1 MSAKEN
7 RIELTKAV
15 IDAAVCEQGKPFVY
29 IMDTAVGGF
38 GVRVT
43 PAGNK
48 QYVIRFQFNGKRISK
63 TFAPVD
69 KLSVTAARAR
79 AKFLM
84 SEYILGR
91 DPLKQAEE
99 AKKLGP
105 TIYEL
110 YEAWE
115 KWAKEQ
121 GKIRE
126 TVKTMLC
133 CLRQSINVDTKRTRS
148 LTHTDLENF
157 KHARLKAGLKPSTIN
172 RTIRELRYLYKWG
185 VETGNLPDDCTFPDV
200 KALSES
206 QLSPKIHYLSDVDVK
221 KLLDTVDEMTRQR
234 PEKSYLRDII
244 LFALNT
250 GIRPASIC
258 GLERRDVLRLDE
270 DGGEIRLR
278 AANIKTRK
286 DANLPISAAASEILG
301 KRMMLCTDASPT
313 GRVFTTYTPRYICKS
328 IKKVMLEAGL
338 NPEFSAYSLR
348 HNYATSLYRQGASPV
363 EIQLQM
369 CHSSF
374 KSTQKYIHSD
384 YEHQKEVAN
393 KLRFTNRDR
402 DEAKTA

>member
-1 MSAKEN
+1 MKSKES
-7 RIELTKAV
+7 RIELTKSV
-15 IDAAVCEQGKPFVY
+15 VDGAVCEPGKSFEYV
-29 IMDTAVGGF
+29 MDAVVGGF

-48 QYVIRFQFNGKRISK
+48 QYVIRFQFNGRRISK

-69 KLSVTAARAR
+69 KLPLSAARHR
-79 AKFLM
+79 AKYLM

-91 DPLKQAEE
+91 DPLKQAEDT
-99 AKKLGP
+99 KKLGP

-115 KWAKEQ
+115 RWAKEQ
-121 GKIRE
+121 SKIRE
-126 TVKTMLC
+126 TVRTMLC
-133 CLRQSINVDTKRTRS
+133 CLRQSINVTTKRTLS
-148 LTHTDLENF
+148 LTHADLENF
-157 KHARLKAGLKPSTIN
+157 KHARTKAGLKPSTIN
-172 RTIRELRYLYKWG
+172 RTIRELCYLYKWG
-185 VETGNLPDDCTFPDV
+185 VETGNLPEDCTFPEV
-200 KALSES
+200 SALSES
-206 QLSPKIHYLSDVDVK
+206 RLSPKVHYLSDVDVK
-221 KLLDTVDEMTRQR
+221 KLLDTADDMTRQA
-234 PEKSYLRDII
+234 PKKGYLRDII

-270 DGGEIRLR
+270 GGGEIRLR

-286 DANLPISAAASEILG
+286 DANLPISAAASEILS
-301 KRMMLCTDASPT
+301 KRMALCTDTSPT
-313 GRVFTTYTPRYICKS
+313 GRVFTTYTPRHICKS

-384 YEHQKEVAN
+384 YEHQKKVAN

-402 DEAKTA
+402 DEEKTA

>member
-1 MSAKEN
+1 MKVKEN

-15 IDAAVCEQGKPFVY
+15 IDEAVCEHGKPFAYV
-29 IMDTAVGGF
+29 MDAVIGGF

-48 QYVIRFQFNGKRISK
+48 QYVIRFQYNGKRISK
-63 TFAPVD
+63 SFAPVD
-69 KLSVTAARAR
+69 KLSVSAARAR
-79 AKFLM
+79 AKYLM

-91 DPLKQAEE
+91 DPMKQAEE

-126 TVKTMLC
+126 TVRTMLC
-133 CLRQSINVDTKRTRS
+133 CLRQSINVDTKRTLS

-185 VETGNLPDDCTFPDV
+185 VETGNLPEDCTFPDV
-200 KALSES
+200 AALSES
-206 QLSPKIHYLSDVDVK
+206 QLSPKVHYLSDVDVK
-221 KLLDTVDEMTRQR
+221 KLLDIMDDMTRQR

-301 KRMMLCTDASPT
+301 KRMMLCNDISPT

-374 KSTQKYIHSD
+374 KSTQKYIHSN

-393 KLRFTNRDR
+393 RLNFSNRNNQ
-402 DEAKTA
+402 EKESA

>member
-1 MSAKEN
+1 MKVKEN

-15 IDAAVCEQGKPFVY
+15 IDEAVCERGKPFAYV
-29 IMDTAVGGF
+29 MDAVIGGF

-48 QYVIRFQFNGKRISK
+48 QYVIRFQYNGKRISK
-63 TFAPVD
+63 SFAPVD
-69 KLSVTAARAR
+69 KLSVSAARAR
-79 AKFLM
+79 AKYLI

-91 DPLKQAEE
+91 DPMKQAEE

-126 TVKTMLC
+126 TVRTMLC
-133 CLRQSINVDTKRTRS
+133 CLRQSINVDTKRTLS

-185 VETGNLPDDCTFPDV
+185 VETGNLPEDCTFPDV
-200 KALSES
+200 AALSES
-206 QLSPKIHYLSDVDVK
+206 QLSPKVHYLSDVDVK
-221 KLLDTVDEMTRQR
+221 KLLDIMDDMTRQR

-250 GIRPASIC
+250 GIRQASIC

-301 KRMMLCTDASPT
+301 KRMMLCNDISPT

-374 KSTQKYIHSD
+374 KSTQKYIHSN

-393 KLRFTNRDR
+393 RLNFSNRNNH
-402 DEAKTA
+402 EKESA

>member
-1 MSAKEN
+1 M
-7 RIELTKAV
+7 
-15 IDAAVCEQGKPFVY
+15 GK
-29 IMDTAVGGF
+29 
-38 GVRVT
+38 
-43 PAGNK
+43 
-48 QYVIRFQFNGKRISK
+48 
-63 TFAPVD
+63 
-69 KLSVTAARAR
+69 
-79 AKFLM
+79 
-84 SEYILGR
+84 

-115 KWAKEQ
+115 KWAREQ

-126 TVKTMLC
+126 TVRTMLC

-148 LTHTDLENF
+148 LTHADLENF

-172 RTIRELRYLYKWG
+172 KTIRELRYLYKWG

-200 KALSES
+200 AALSES
-206 QLSPKIHYLSDVDVK
+206 QLSPKVHYLSDVDVK
-221 KLLDTVDEMTRQR
+221 KLLDIMDDMIRQR

-258 GLERRDVLRLDE
+258 GLERRDVLR
-270 DGGEIRLR
+270 
-278 AANIKTRK
+278 K

-301 KRMMLCTDASPT
+301 KRMMLCTDASPI

-393 KLRFTNRDR
+393 KLKFTNRDR

>member
-43 PAGNK
+43 PSGNK

-69 KLSVTAARAR
+69 KLSVTAARVR
-79 AKFLM
+79 AKYLM

-126 TVKTMLC
+126 TVRTMLC

-148 LTHTDLENF
+148 LTHADLENF

-185 VETGNLPDDCTFPDV
+185 VETCNLPDDCTFPDV

-206 QLSPKIHYLSDVDVK
+206 QLSPKVHYLSDVDVK
-221 KLLDTVDEMTRQR
+221 KLLDTLDEMTRQR

-301 KRMMLCTDASPT
+301 KRMMLCADTSPT
-313 GRVFTTYTPRYICKS
+313 CRVFTTYTPRYICKS
-328 IKKVMLEAGL
+328 IKKIMLEAGL

-384 YEHQKEVAN
+384 YEHQKKVAN
-393 KLRFTNRDR
+393 RLNFSNRNNQ
-402 DEAKTA
+402 EEESA

>member
-1 MSAKEN
+1 MKVKEN

-15 IDAAVCEQGKPFVY
+15 IDEAVCERGKPFAYV
-29 IMDTAVGGF
+29 MDAVIGGF

-48 QYVIRFQFNGKRISK
+48 QYVIRFQYNGKRISK
-63 TFAPVD
+63 SFAPVD
-69 KLSVTAARAR
+69 KLSVSAARAR
-79 AKFLM
+79 AKYLM

-91 DPLKQAEE
+91 DPMKQAEE

-126 TVKTMLC
+126 TVRTMLC
-133 CLRQSINVDTKRTRS
+133 CLRQSINVDTKRTLS

-185 VETGNLPDDCTFPDV
+185 VETGNLPEDCTFPDV
-200 KALSES
+200 AALSES
-206 QLSPKIHYLSDVDVK
+206 QLSPKVHYLSDVDVK
-221 KLLDTVDEMTRQR
+221 KLLDIMDDMTRQR

-278 AANIKTRK
+278 AANIKPRK

-301 KRMMLCTDASPT
+301 KRMMLCNDISPT

-374 KSTQKYIHSD
+374 KSTQKYIHSN

-393 KLRFTNRDR
+393 RLNFSNRNNH
-402 DEAKTA
+402 EKESA

>member
-1 MSAKEN
+1 MKVKEN

-15 IDAAVCEQGKPFVY
+15 IDEAVCERGKPFAYV
-29 IMDTAVGGF
+29 MDAVIGGF

-48 QYVIRFQFNGKRISK
+48 QYVIRFQYNGKRISK
-63 TFAPVD
+63 SFAPVD
-69 KLSVTAARAR
+69 KLSVSAARAR
-79 AKFLM
+79 AKYLM

-91 DPLKQAEE
+91 DPMKQAEE

-126 TVKTMLC
+126 TVRTMLC
-133 CLRQSINVDTKRTRS
+133 CLRQSINVDTKRTLS

-185 VETGNLPDDCTFPDV
+185 VETGDLPEDCTFPDV
-200 KALSES
+200 AALSES
-206 QLSPKIHYLSDVDVK
+206 QLSPKVHYLSDVDVK
-221 KLLDTVDEMTRQR
+221 KLLDIMDDMTRQR

-250 GIRPASIC
+250 GIRQASIC

-301 KRMMLCTDASPT
+301 KRMMLCNDISPT

-374 KSTQKYIHSD
+374 KSTQKYIHSN

-393 KLRFTNRDR
+393 RLNFSNRNNH
-402 DEAKTA
+402 EKESA

>member
-43 PAGNK
+43 PSGNK

-126 TVKTMLC
+126 TVRTMLC

-258 GLERRDVLRLDE
+258 GLERRDVLR
-270 DGGEIRLR
+270 
-278 AANIKTRK
+278 K

-301 KRMMLCTDASPT
+301 KRMMLCTDTSPT

-328 IKKVMLEAGL
+328 IKKVILEAGL

>member
-43 PAGNK
+43 PSGNK

-63 TFAPVD
+63 SFAPVD
-69 KLSVTAARAR
+69 KLSLTAARAR
-79 AKFLM
+79 AKYLM

-91 DPLKQAEE
+91 DPMKQAEE

-115 KWAKEQ
+115 KWAREQ

-126 TVKTMLC
+126 TVRTMLC

-148 LTHTDLENF
+148 LTHADLENF

-200 KALSES
+200 AALSES
-206 QLSPKIHYLSDVDVK
+206 QLSPKVHYLSDVDVK
-221 KLLDTVDEMTRQR
+221 KLLDIMDDMTRQR

-258 GLERRDVLRLDE
+258 GLERRDVLR
-270 DGGEIRLR
+270 
-278 AANIKTRK
+278 K

-301 KRMMLCTDASPT
+301 KRMMLCTDASPI

-393 KLRFTNRDR
+393 KLKFTNRDR

>member
-1 MSAKEN
+1 MKSKEN
-7 RIELTKAV
+7 RIELTKTV
-15 IDAAVCEQGKPFVY
+15 IDAAECESGKPFVY
-29 IMDTAVGGF
+29 IMDTVVGGF
-38 GVRVT
+38 SVRVT

-48 QYVIRFQFNGKRISK
+48 QYIIRFQFNGKRISK
-63 TFAPVD
+63 SFAPVD
-69 KLSVTAARAR
+69 KLSLTAARAR
-79 AKFLM
+79 AKYLM

-91 DPLKQAEE
+91 DPMKQAEE

-126 TVKTMLC
+126 TVRTMLC
-133 CLRQSINVDTKRTRS
+133 CLRQSINVDTKRTLS

-200 KALSES
+200 AALSES
-206 QLSPKIHYLSDVDVK
+206 QLSPKVHYLSDVDVK
-221 KLLDTVDEMTRQR
+221 KLLDIMDDMIRQR

-258 GLERRDVLRLDE
+258 GLERRDVLR
-270 DGGEIRLR
+270 
-278 AANIKTRK
+278 K

-301 KRMMLCTDASPT
+301 KRMMLCTDASPI

-393 KLRFTNRDR
+393 KLKFTNRDR